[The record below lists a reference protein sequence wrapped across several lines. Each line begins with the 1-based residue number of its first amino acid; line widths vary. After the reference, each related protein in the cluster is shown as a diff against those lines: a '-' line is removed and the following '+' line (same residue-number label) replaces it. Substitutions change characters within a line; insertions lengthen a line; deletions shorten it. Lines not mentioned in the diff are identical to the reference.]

1 MNVMWL
7 GENECEW
14 WIKIEVMVNVWSWF
28 FLKKVKRTIGRK
40 TGIRREARRI
50 ER

>member
-7 GENECEW
+7 GENECVW
-14 WIKIEVMVNVWSWF
+14 WIKMEVMVNVYLWF
-28 FLKKVKRTIGRK
+28 FLKKVKRTIRREMR
-40 TGIRREARRI
+40 IRREASGI

>member
-7 GENECEW
+7 GENECVW
-14 WIKIEVMVNVWSWF
+14 WIKMEVMVNVYSWF
-28 FLKKVKRTIGRK
+28 FLKNVKMT
-40 TGIRREARRI
+40 IRREMGIRLEASGI

>member
-7 GENECEW
+7 GENECVW
-14 WIKIEVMVNVWSWF
+14 WIKMEVMVNVKLWF
-28 FLKKVKRTIGRK
+28 FLKNVKRTIGRE
-40 TGIRREARRI
+40 TGIQRKASGI